1 MKLLFFFFIMINHI
15 ECFKCYLKLKNYK
28 TNYLYIKK
36 RQNQYIKQNKNQ
48 YIKQNKNQ
56 YTKQK
61 K

>member
-48 YIKQNKNQ
+48 Y
-56 YTKQK
+56 TKQK